1 MERLRGQL
9 RDTAQYGQ
17 RDEFGGDTLEDTAMG
32 GFRRGTRGVERLLK
46 GRKQGQK
53 KEKFQAQNNS
63 GTPSDAPSTGEK
75 RGAGSLRI
83 KTREAVLEQAT
94 AERGSG
100 IVRPRPGPEKVR
112 TGAGSLG
119 SERPVEPCAVLP
131 RTPRSHPRRG
141 AEKRRRNRSGN
152 ALKRIA
158 DSPRVPHIPL
168 PRLPRRIVGPCPQ
181 SGVQVNSTPP
191 NKGDVAQP

>member
-53 KEKFQAQNNS
+53 KEKFPAQNNS

-75 RGAGSLRI
+75 RGTGSLRI

-119 SERPVEPCAVLP
+119 SERPVEPCARPAPNATL
-131 RTPRSHPRRG
+131 TPQERG
-141 AEKRRRNRSGN
+141 RQAAKEQARQRAEKNSRQPQGTAHTAAKTAPQDCRSMP
-152 ALKRIA
+152 
-158 DSPRVPHIPL
+158 SECH
-168 PRLPRRIVGPCPQ
+168 
-181 SGVQVNSTPP
+181 SGEQH
-191 NKGDVAQP
+191 AA

>member
-1 MERLRGQL
+1 MRHDRRGGDKASERSRRSQRLQRPWQRRSDLPPRNWHARGLESGVERLRGQL

-17 RDEFGGDTLEDTAMG
+17 RDKFGGDTLEDTAMG

-53 KEKFQAQNNS
+53 KEKFPAQNNS

-75 RGAGSLRI
+75 RGTGSLRI

-119 SERPVEPCAVLP
+119 SERPVEPCARP
-131 RTPRSHPRRG
+131 AQFDAHTPG
-141 AEKRRRNRSGN
+141 EGQTSG
-152 ALKRIA
+152 KG
-158 DSPRVPHIPL
+158 S
-168 PRLPRRIVGPCPQ
+168 GPA
-181 SGVQVNSTPP
+181 TR
-191 NKGDVAQP
+191 